1 LSDVTAV
8 VCCEFRKPGSP
19 PVNLRREGDQSNEKI
34 SLAWDAVTETR
45 GTKFLKGKQ
54 KKGIGMIKD

>member
-34 SLAWDAVTETR
+34 SLAWDAVTETW
-45 GTKFLKGKQ
+45 GTKF
-54 KKGIGMIKD
+54 